1 MHCLVDDEQMPLA
14 PDNQSWVNT
23 QIDNAIT
30 KAVAPLQPPRGWKK
44 ALYTLREWGILGVT
58 VTVILTL
65 AIFAAT
71 QWNASNKR
79 LADEATFQTK
89 TGDRLDKIEES
100 LRILRVSNT
109 TLTPKSPASQAEA
122 KAVLADARTVPAKPL
137 PKPLVESAGIKFI
150 DVSQADPSAWSVA
163 LDFVS
168 YRSSLNFPPEHSWI
182 TLSTTPHPTP
192 EEIRKMNTVA
202 YITY

>member
-100 LRILRVSNT
+100 LRILRVSNA
-109 TLTPKSPASQAEA
+109 TLTPNSPASQAEA
-122 KAVLADARTVPAKPL
+122 KAVLADARRVPAKPL

-150 DVSQADPSAWSVA
+150 DVSQA
-163 LDFVS
+163 
-168 YRSSLNFPPEHSWI
+168 
-182 TLSTTPHPTP
+182 
-192 EEIRKMNTVA
+192 
-202 YITY
+202 